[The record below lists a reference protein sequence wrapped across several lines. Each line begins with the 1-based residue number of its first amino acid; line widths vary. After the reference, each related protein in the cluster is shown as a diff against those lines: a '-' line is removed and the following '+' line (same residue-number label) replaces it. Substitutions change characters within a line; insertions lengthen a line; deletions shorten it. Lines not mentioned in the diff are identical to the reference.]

1 MKYRFLIYKFQLLKF
16 LGKFIPYF
24 KHMIEFTEEDIP
36 KVEYTFSKEEVYKGI
51 KCICHYV
58 VLKVSKKGKKVTC
71 ECGFLGFTRL

>member
-1 MKYRFLIYKFQLLKF
+1 MKTYDTIT
-16 LGKFIPYF
+16 FIEQDYIVET
-24 KHMIEFTEEDIP
+24 KNGEFTEEDIP

-58 VLKVSKKGKKVTC
+58 VLKVYKKGKKVKC

>member
-1 MKYRFLIYKFQLLKF
+1 MIVYNTIA
-16 LGKFIPYF
+16 FIEQEF
-24 KHMIEFTEEDIP
+24 VVEIKDGEFTEEDIP

>member
-1 MKYRFLIYKFQLLKF
+1 MIKYNTIT
-16 LGKFIPYF
+16 FIEQEF
-24 KHMIEFTEEDIP
+24 VVEIKDGEFTEEDIP

-58 VLKVSKKGKKVTC
+58 VLKVYKKGKKVTC